1 MEEKEAMIV
10 VRPLATLLTAL
21 LMLLAPKT
29 TFAAEPQLA
38 QGTFDLAVVAVTSIH
53 QADGNLLIAQTLRG
67 HFSGAAAGSVDELE
81 QLVVH
86 PSGEVEFKGI
96 DFCSCTVAGRSG
108 TFVDSFDGRVAAGG
122 QLTGSVRSISSSG
135 GLAGLHFE
143 GNLAGPTTGPN
154 SGTYSVRLHFDP

>member
-1 MEEKEAMIV
+1 MVA
-10 VRPLATLLTAL
+10 VRAFAGLLTAML
-21 LMLLAPKT
+21 VVLMPAA
-29 TFAAEPQLA
+29 TFAAEPQLV
-38 QGTFDLAVVAVTSIH
+38 QGSFDFAVVAVTSARS
-53 QADGNLLIAQTLRG
+53 ADGNLLITQTLRG
-67 HFSGAAAGSVDELE
+67 HFTGDVTGSVDELE

-86 PSGEVEFKGI
+86 PTGEVGFKGT
-96 DFCSCTVAGRSG
+96 DFCSCTFAGRSG
-108 TFVDSFDGRVAAGG
+108 AFVDSFDGRVGTDG

>member
-1 MEEKEAMIV
+1 MMAA
-10 VRPLATLLTAL
+10 VRAFAGLLIAVLIL
-21 LMLLAPKT
+21 LVPRT

-38 QGTFDLAVVAVTSIH
+38 QGTFDLAVVAVTSVRS
-53 QADGNLLIAQTLRG
+53 ADGNLLITETLRG
-67 HFSGAAAGSVDELE
+67 HLTGDAAGPVDELE

-86 PSGEVEFKGI
+86 DTGVVEFKGI

-108 TFVDSFDGRVAAGG
+108 VLVFSFDGRVAANG

-143 GNLAGPTTGPN
+143 GSLAGPTTGPN
-154 SGTYSVRLHFDP
+154 AGTYAVRLHFGP

>member
-1 MEEKEAMIV
+1 MVA
-10 VRPLATLLTAL
+10 VRPFAVLLTAVL
-21 LMLLAPKT
+21 ILIPRA

-38 QGTFDLAVVAVTSIH
+38 QGAFDLAVVAVTSVRS
-53 QADGNLLIAQTLRG
+53 ADGNLLITQALRG
-67 HFSGAAAGSVDELE
+67 QFTGDAAGSVDELE

-86 PSGEVEFKGI
+86 PSGEVEFKGT

-108 TFVDSFDGRVAAGG
+108 TFVDSFEGRVAADG

-154 SGTYSVRLHFDP
+154 SGTYTVRLHFDP

>member
-1 MEEKEAMIV
+1 MMAA
-10 VRPLATLLTAL
+10 VRAFGGLLTAVLIL
-21 LMLLAPKT
+21 LMPRA

-38 QGTFDLAVVAVTSIH
+38 KGTFDLAVVAATSIRS
-53 QADGNLLIAQTLRG
+53 ADGNLLITQTLRG
-67 HFSGAAAGSVDELE
+67 QFTGDAAGPVDEVE

-86 PSGEVEFKGI
+86 PTGVVEFKGV

-108 TFVDSFDGRVAAGG
+108 TLVDSFDGRVAANG

-143 GNLAGPTTGPN
+143 GSLAGPATGPN
-154 SGTYSVRLHFDP
+154 SGTYTVKLHFGP

>member
-1 MEEKEAMIV
+1 MII
-10 VRPLATLLTAL
+10 VRPLAALLTAFLIL
-21 LMLLAPKT
+21 LTPKT

-38 QGTFDLAVVAVTSIH
+38 QGTFDLAVVAVNSVR
-53 QADGNLLIAQTLRG
+53 QSDGNLFIAQTLRG
-67 HFSGAAAGSVDELE
+67 QFGGAAAGAVDELE

-86 PSGEVEFKGI
+86 SSGEVEFKGI
-96 DFCSCTVAGRSG
+96 DLCSCTIAGRIG
-108 TFVDSFDGRVAAGG
+108 TFVDSFEGRVAADGE
-122 QLTGSVRSISSSG
+122 LTGSVRSISSSG